1 MRYSGVAWSGVGF
14 EVAVLD
20 GAGRP
25 VGPAA
30 RFAAGGLGSLTEHL
44 LRLQGEF
51 ARAGQHLV
59 TVVDSTNG
67 IVDGALTGAGL
78 AVYRADPWVLPDRP
92 AFGSVPAAELAG
104 AAVRDFGSV
113 VRLVPGAGTLA
124 GRGAELAA
132 DIDASAA
139 DLERMRRAG
148 RCRWADPC
156 ALPLVAL
163 TFDDGPNPPYTGRV
177 LDVLDRHGVPAT
189 FFCVG
194 LHALAHRAELER
206 MAAAGHQIAN
216 HTWSHPYLPD
226 LSRPELL
233 AQLER
238 TDEALAAAVGGDGPR
253 MFRPP
258 YGGRTP
264 RVLDWLRASDT
275 TMVLWDVDPAD
286 WSMPGADA
294 VTAAVL
300 AQARPGALIL
310 LHDGGGDRSQTV
322 AALPAVIEGLRDRGY
337 GFARVDALPGAGATG
352 SPGQTVPGSPKV

>member
-1 MRYSGVAWSGVGF
+1 MRYSGVAWTGVGF

-30 RFAAGGLGSLTEHL
+30 RFAAGRLGSLTDHL
-44 LRLQGEF
+44 LRLQREF

-67 IVDGALTGAGL
+67 VVDGALTGAGL
-78 AVYRADPWVLPDRP
+78 TVYRADPWVLPARP
-92 AFGSVPAAELAG
+92 AFGSVAAAELAG
-104 AAVRDFGSV
+104 AAARDLGSV
-113 VRLVPGAGTLA
+113 VRLEPGAGTLA
-124 GRGAELAA
+124 GRGTEMVA

-139 DLERMRRAG
+139 DLERMRLAG
-148 RCRWADPC
+148 RCRWAEPSE
-156 ALPLVAL
+156 LPVVAL

-177 LDVLDRHGVPAT
+177 LDVLDRYGVPAT

-206 MAAAGHQIAN
+206 MATAGHQIAN

-226 LSRPELL
+226 LSRSELV

-238 TDEALAAAVGGDGPR
+238 TDQALTAAVGGEGPR

-264 RVLDWLRASDT
+264 QVLSWLRELDT
-275 TMVLWDVDPAD
+275 TMVLWDVEPAD

-294 VTAAVL
+294 IAAAVL

-322 AALPAVIEGLRDRGY
+322 AALPAVIEGLLDRGY
-337 GFARVDALPGAGATG
+337 GFARVDGLPG
-352 SPGQTVPGSPKV
+352 PGRTPS